1 MSCAL
6 RSRLFT
12 GAQSILHRSGGFY
25 NKIALPC
32 GTFRPA
38 GSRAGTGVKER
49 SVRIAFLGDGS
60 LGHVRRWA
68 KYFHDQGHETLLLS
82 FESVEGC
89 LVPARRLR
97 SRFPT
102 KLLGYLSA
110 LGDIRKEL
118 AHFRPDIVNALYLGG
133 YGFVAARSGVHP
145 LVVSSLGSDLL
156 VDYPSSPV
164 HRLQIRHVLR
174 QADLILTD
182 ADELSRIAIS
192 AGASPGKI
200 LKTYMGIDESVFFPR
215 RSAPDGK
222 RPGGGARVVSTRNL
236 FPVYNVDMLV
246 DAAPLIRAKLDAHFV
261 VCGDGPDRARLE
273 AKVKQLS
280 LERSFIFKGRLDPV
294 GIARELRAADVY
306 VSTSRSDSTSVSLLE
321 AMACGAVPVVTDLP
335 ANREWIRD
343 GENGRIA
350 RNGDAAS
357 LAEAV
362 VETLLNPVFM
372 TVARESNL
380 LVVNER
386 GLWKTNMRRVE
397 EAFMALKSRALR
409 WSEE

>member
-1 MSCAL
+1 M
-6 RSRLFT
+6 RL
-12 GAQSILHRSGGFY
+12 
-25 NKIALPC
+25 
-32 GTFRPA
+32 PA
-38 GSRAGTGVKER
+38 GARIDPLSIDRILQQNHPGVWYISSSRSAGGGAGAKER

-68 KYFHDQGHETLLLS
+68 KYFNDQGHETLLLS

-89 LVPARRLR
+89 HVPARRLK
-97 SRFPT
+97 SRLPT

-118 AHFRPDIVNALYLGG
+118 ERFRPDIVNALYLGG
-133 YGFVAARSGVHP
+133 YGFVAARSGFRP

-156 VDYPSSPV
+156 VDYSSSPV

-182 ADELSRIAIS
+182 ADELSRIAIA

-200 LKTYMGIDESVFFPR
+200 FKMYMGIDESVFFPR

-236 FPVYNVDMLV
+236 YPVYNVDMLV

-261 VCGDGPDRARLE
+261 LCGDGPDRARLE
-273 AKVKQLS
+273 AKVKRLS
-280 LERSFIFKGRLDPV
+280 LEGCFVFKGRLDPE

-321 AMACGAVPVVTDLP
+321 AMACGTVPVVTDLP

-343 GENGRIA
+343 GENGRVVK
-350 RNGDAAS
+350 NGDAAS

-362 VETLLNPVFM
+362 VGALANPRFM
-372 TVARESNL
+372 ATAREINH
-380 LVVNER
+380 LVINER
-386 GLWKTNMRRVE
+386 GLWRTNMKRVE
-397 EAFMALKSRALR
+397 EAFLTLKSRMSR
-409 WSEE
+409 